1 MTHFLQRAE
10 SVPSPT
16 RRQMLKLAPAL
27 ALAPAMAATTAE
39 AAAPDPL
46 DLAVLYAASRFD
58 EASEAFYV
66 PGRARIHWPSATIM
80 RACIGALC
88 VLPARSEPA
97 IEAKRRIVN
106 WRVMRGWMP
115 MSLCA
120 EDRAALLASIARDEG
135 RAG

>member
-1 MTHFLQRAE
+1 MTHSLQRAE

-27 ALAPAMAATTAE
+27 ALAPAMAATPAE

-58 EASEAFYV
+58 QAALAFLSSANEKEALPAFQ
-66 PGRARIHWPSATIM
+66 SM
-80 RACIGALC
+80 RACVGALSI
-88 VLPARSEPA
+88 LPARSAAA
-97 IEAKRRIVN
+97 IAAKRRVAG
-106 WRVMRGWMP
+106 WRVKRGEMA

-120 EDRAALLASIARDEG
+120 EDRAALLASIDRDEG
-135 RAG
+135 RAE